1 MGTHPIFESDFDSN
15 RMLSRILSRATVR
28 VAPRRAG
35 GMLTKPHGQTW
46 LQIWAWTGAEGAELW
61 LLTVYGCWAFGTL
74 IYQTCYA
81 TTYKKTEITTLP
93 YLNKD
98 YNIISGRKLN
108 GSPMFAPCSKKSM
121 PSKSFFVFNIN
132 RRLTIKYRH

>member
-1 MGTHPIFESDFDSN
+1 
-15 RMLSRILSRATVR
+15 MLSRILSRATVR

-46 LQIWAWTGAEGAELW
+46 LQIWARTGAEGAELW
-61 LLTVYGCWAFGTL
+61 LLTLYGCWALGTCV
-74 IYQTCYA
+74 YQTCYA

-98 YNIISGRKLN
+98 YNVRN
-108 GSPMFAPCSKKSM
+108 FNQTQFTVQFKSLE
-121 PSKSFFVFNIN
+121 
-132 RRLTIKYRH
+132 R